1 MKIPNPR
8 TKKFR
13 ISYLGEFLGDFIRT
27 FNLDLFDRGVA
38 RVGDKVY
45 PHTTGIFSS
54 DFENARLDNGA
65 TGMTGPTGLT
75 DKLWTVSENGVF
87 HSYQG
92 ETFQAGPT
100 GPTFGDSEL
109 IAVADETEEDIETV
123 PVVINGTSV
132 SFNLGRFAG
141 DQVRAGQSF
150 KASGPL
156 NEITIEASKVGSPTD
171 NLVVSIQEDDNGIPS
186 GTDLVS
192 SSTLGTDISTITQ
205 TLTIELNSIQLDLTK
220 TYWLVVTRS
229 GAVDNSNYYVIS
241 YVEGSTA
248 DQDLYENGE
257 MKKYDSSWLPFNR
270 TYLLT
275 TVADYTAGGED
286 DTLGTWTPAE
296 INHTDF
302 GLTNVRGNVSAS
314 PEIVY
319 SIDFIKVR
327 VHYTDGTDSITPW
340 KFPTANT
347 ALAPP
352 LDAPWTDPTNVY
364 SANGSFATASQGTA
378 KNHCWHNFGFTIPVT
393 ATIRGIEVVMN
404 AKASIVTDFPHI
416 TFFLTKNKADVVAGS
431 FSRIG
436 LQPHTDMKMSLST
449 TFPASP
455 ERLYA
460 TTTDDVVFLNEEKG
474 IWQSLWKGILQKDA
488 LNENY
493 PSVMKNI
500 GAGGTLI
507 LGNDNKIHTM
517 TATANNPNESEENK
531 IIFNHTHFVNW
542 IAVTSSAIFIGLRHK
557 RSELLPSQICHYEPF
572 AERTRIFTIKEGATV
587 GFTKDE
593 NCQIIDKS
601 GQLRVF
607 NGAYF
612 QPYMYFPPYH
622 RNEKITLPHRNG
634 IKVKDNIINFLWE
647 GQYPDPSGIW
657 VLEDGN
663 LYHKHSLVFDTLKSF
678 GSLESTL
685 RALYQEDDIYLGG
698 KVQNASGGQ
707 LEGVYSSLNS
717 VDDSKRGQ
725 LVTSKMTSPE
735 IDSIWQKMS
744 IRFKDGDFVV
754 KQKEPAK
761 ITEGTGSTAFNGEW
775 TTATTFTCSDAGFV
789 SAVDDSKIEIG
800 DEVIVRKG
808 ASSGLLAHITNITGT
823 TTKTVTIDSGLAT
836 SGTFTFSIENWAKIP
851 VPFRTGKLSSRA
863 SLKDERSES
872 KQLKIDMRGTLEEL
886 EVKSIPDNSLK
897 VK

>member
-1 MKIPNPR
+1 MKIPNPT

-65 TGMTGPTGLT
+65 TGATGPTGLT
-75 DKLWTVSENGVF
+75 DKLWTVSESGVF

-100 GPTFGDSEL
+100 GPTFVDSEL
-109 IAVADETEEDIETV
+109 IAVADETEEDIETLSV
-123 PVVINGTSV
+123 DITVGTDG
-132 SFNLGRFAG
+132 NLIVDGLGNTVKGA
-141 DQVRAGQSF
+141 QSF
-150 KASGPL
+150 KAGGPVK
-156 NEITIEASKVGSPTD
+156 TIKINASKVGSPTD
-171 NLVVSIQEDDNGIPS
+171 DLDISIQGDDDGKPDGVVLATKSIDP
-186 GTDLVS
+186 
-192 SSTLGTDISTITQ
+192 TDIGTMKEFEIDISEFTPDSLNLST
-205 TLTIELNSIQLDLTK
+205 N
-220 TYWLVVTRS
+220 TYWMVFERT
-229 GAVDNSNYYVIS
+229 
-241 YVEGSTA
+241 
-248 DQDLYENGE
+248 
-257 MKKYDSSWLPFNR
+257 DSSDTDYYILR
-270 TYLLT
+270 LLLGGT
-275 TVADYTAGGED
+275 FDSYTRGEYKS
-286 DTLGTWTPAE
+286 
-296 INHTDF
+296 F
-302 GLTNVRGNVSAS
+302 
-314 PEIVY
+314 
-319 SIDFIKVR
+319 
-327 VHYTDGTDSITPW
+327 DGTNWNSYGENTETSLNL
-340 KFPTANT
+340 PTANNT
-347 ALAPP
+347 VTGATGWS
-352 LDAPWTDPTNVY
+352 DAERAQEEITDSWY
-364 SANGSFATASQGTA
+364 AFATPPDGVIYSHA
-378 KNHCWHNFGFTIPVT
+378 WHTFGFTIPADAIISGVQVQ
-393 ATIRGIEVVMN
+393 IR
-404 AKASIVTDFPHI
+404 ASVSSPAGGERISVG
-416 TFFLTKNKADVVAGS
+416 LTKDADAVSGTTKSNPITTTVTTTTHGSSTDLWGTTLTPAEVNSDDFGLRLSTIAGFASAS
-431 FSRIG
+431 FRCMWMRVRIYYYIENEE
-436 LQPHTDMKMSLST
+436 QFMDAKMSLSS

-460 TTTDDVVFLNEEKG
+460 TTNDDVVFLNEEKG
-474 IWQSLWKGILQKDA
+474 IWQSLWKGILQKEP

-531 IIFNHTHFVNW
+531 LIFDHTHFVNW
-542 IAVTSSAIFIGLRHK
+542 IAVTSSAIFIGLQHK

-572 AERTRIFTIKEGATV
+572 AERTRIFTIKEGATI

-612 QPYMYFPPYH
+612 QPYLYFPPYH

-735 IDSIWQKMS
+735 IDSIWQEMS

-761 ITEGTGSTAFNGEW
+761 ITEGTGATAFNGEW
-775 TTATTFTCSDAGFV
+775 TSATTFTCSDAGFV